1 MIDTARRIATRIW
14 ELDQLPR
21 FMIIGSLNT
30 LAFLLLFEILGASM
44 IEATNRA
51 YSISWF
57 ITWEL
62 ECAVAQ
68 YLHRRFTFRS
78 DEGPAR
84 SFALTMT
91 IYTITGILST
101 ITFDHLHIG
110 RSMDHRTA
118 WLITLCSW
126 GLVNFVLFKFLAF
139 RPETHDG
146 LVRARELRGDRGR
159 PHPTS
164 ADGLLRD

>member
-1 MIDTARRIATRIW
+1 
-14 ELDQLPR
+14 
-21 FMIIGSLNT
+21 MIIGSLNT

-110 RSMDHRTA
+110 QSMDHRTA